1 MGMARAKSS
10 RKPPKRLT
18 SIRFL
23 TKIEE
28 MYELR
33 TYTTVEGKDLFTSW
47 QDDLRDTKARLAIR
61 RRLNRATAGN
71 LGDHKPCSDGVWEMR
86 IDFGPGYRI
95 YYSLD
100 GDRIILLLGG
110 GDKSSQ
116 AADIRKAVER
126 REEWRSRAHER

>member
-1 MGMARAKSS
+1 
-10 RKPPKRLT
+10 
-18 SIRFL
+18 
-23 TKIEE
+23 

-33 TYTTVEGKDLFTSW
+33 TYITAEGRDLFSSW
-47 QDDLRDTKARLAIR
+47 QNDLRDTKARLAIR

-71 LGDHKPCSDGVWEMR
+71 LGDHKACSNGVWEMR

-116 AADIRKAVER
+116 AADIQRAAER
-126 REEWRSRAHER
+126 LEEWRNRSDER

>member
-1 MGMARAKSS
+1 
-10 RKPPKRLT
+10 
-18 SIRFL
+18 
-23 TKIEE
+23 

-61 RRLNRATAGN
+61 RRLNRAMAGN

-100 GDRIILLLGG
+100 GDRILLLLGG
-110 GDKSSQ
+110 GDKSTQS
-116 AADIRKAVER
+116 ADIKKAIER
-126 REEWRSRAHER
+126 LEDWRNRFHER